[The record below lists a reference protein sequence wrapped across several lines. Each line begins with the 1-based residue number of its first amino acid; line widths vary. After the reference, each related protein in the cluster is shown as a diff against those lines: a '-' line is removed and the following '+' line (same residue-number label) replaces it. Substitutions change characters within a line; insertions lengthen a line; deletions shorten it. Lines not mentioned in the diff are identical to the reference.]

1 MYTNP
6 VAISSEHHNRLRFTP
21 AENYSFASAETHVQV
36 MAFEIES
43 LAKHY
48 PIVFDSTSGQPI
60 AILGVKP
67 GENAWLDADSRWR
80 APVVPAQITCYPF
93 GLAKTGEDQ
102 YAVIMDAAADTLQA
116 EKGKL
121 LFNKQGDGY
130 RQSPLLKAM
139 KERLQVLEQQ
149 RHLTARAF
157 QQLVA
162 HKVLVARQLEF
173 TLGDESRKVNG
184 FSVIDWEK
192 VQQLSPEVLG
202 EWQQSGLMALLE
214 AQTASLKNFELVVRL
229 QENR

>member
-1 MYTNP
+1 MYKNP

-21 AENYSFASAETHVQV
+21 AETYSFARAETHVQI

-48 PIVFDSTSGQPI
+48 PIVFDSNTGQPI
-60 AILGVKP
+60 AVLGVKP
-67 GENAWLDADSRWR
+67 GENAWLDADCRWR
-80 APVVPAQITCYPF
+80 APVVPAQISCYPF
-93 GLAKTGEDQ
+93 GLAKTEGDQ

-130 RQSPLLKAM
+130 RVSPLLKEM
-139 KERLQVLEQQ
+139 KERLQLLEQQ
-149 RHLTARAF
+149 RLLTSRAF

-162 HKVLVARQLEF
+162 HKVLIPQQLEF
-173 TLGDESRKVNG
+173 KLDDESRKLNG

-202 EWQQSGLMALLE
+202 EWQQNGLMKLLE
-214 AQTASLKNFELVVRL
+214 VQTASLKNFEIIVRL
-229 QENR
+229 QQTR